1 VRQAVSVRAPAKV
14 NLLLRVLER
23 RADGFH
29 ELETLFQTIDLADKL
44 TVELA
49 GDSVALEVTGADT
62 GPVGD
67 NLAFRAAQAYRHVAD
82 LKSGVRIRLA
92 KNIPTGAGLGG
103 GSSDAAA
110 TLRALD
116 HLTGGGVS
124 TEALH
129 AIAAGLGSDVPF
141 FLCGSA
147 LALARGRGDELITA
161 PSLPS
166 AAVVLVCPP
175 LHVATGPA
183 YAALAERRALGGRKA
198 HAQLERVPSDWDAVE
213 DIAAND
219 FEPGVAD
226 AHPEV
231 RRALDALR
239 DAGLRLAML
248 SGSGG
253 ACFGLVSSASEASLT
268 AQRLSDEFGW
278 RVVATRTL
286 EEVPA
291 VATA

>member
-1 VRQAVSVRAPAKV
+1 
-14 NLLLRVLER
+14 
-23 RADGFH
+23 
-29 ELETLFQTIDLADKL
+29 
-44 TVELA
+44 
-49 GDSVALEVTGADT
+49 
-62 GPVGD
+62 
-67 NLAFRAAQAYRHVAD
+67 
-82 LKSGVRIRLA
+82 
-92 KNIPTGAGLGG
+92 
-103 GSSDAAA
+103 
-110 TLRALD
+110 
-116 HLTGGGVS
+116 
-124 TEALH
+124 
-129 AIAAGLGSDVPF
+129 
-141 FLCGSA
+141 
-147 LALARGRGDELITA
+147 
-161 PSLPS
+161 
-166 AAVVLVCPP
+166 
-175 LHVATGPA
+175 
-183 YAALAERRALGGRKA
+183 
-198 HAQLERVPSDWDAVE
+198 LERVPSDWDAVE